1 MADVKLNNIKKS
13 FGNVNIL
20 HGISLDIKHG
30 EFVVL
35 VGASGCGKST
45 LLRLIAGLEE
55 ITSGS
60 LEISGREVN
69 HIAPAQRGIAMVF
82 QSYALYPHM
91 NVFKNMSYGLKVN
104 GKGKDFIKEKVLEA
118 ANTLDIGHLL
128 ERLPRELSG
137 GQRQRVAIGR
147 AIVRDPNVFLFDEP
161 LSNLDAA
168 LRVQTR
174 VEIGKLHKKLGTTII
189 YVTHDQIEAMTLG
202 DKIVVMNEGLISQAG
217 TPLELYQHPCN
228 KFVAGFIGS
237 PKMNMIPGKVLAI
250 EADHL
255 LVELSDKSISKAYVE
270 TDTASIGDNITFGI
284 RPEHLVEGAL
294 QETSLSA
301 KVSLIEQL
309 GEATYLYLTL
319 GDGSEIVMRGE
330 GESTTTFSEQINISL
345 KPEHVHIFNSE
356 GIALRR
362 TRAGNTKSPAQLAQL
377 KAQTAEAAA
386 N

>member
-13 FGNVNIL
+13 FGDVPVL

-55 ITSGS
+55 ISSGS

-91 NVFKNMSYGLKVN
+91 SVFKNMSYGLKVK
-104 GKGKDFIKEKVLEA
+104 GEGKDYIAEKVREA

-147 AIVRDPNVFLFDEP
+147 AIVRDPHVFLFDEP

-189 YVTHDQIEAMTLG
+189 YVTHDQVEAMTLG
-202 DKIVVMNEGLISQAG
+202 DKIVVMNDGLISQAG

-228 KFVAGFIGS
+228 QFVAGFIGS
-237 PKMNMIPGKVLAI
+237 PKMNMLAGKVVAI

-255 LVELSDKSISKAYVE
+255 LVELSDKTQSKAYVDV
-270 TDTASIGDNITFGI
+270 TTASIGDAITLGI
-284 RPEHLVEGAL
+284 RPEHIEEGL
-294 QETSLSA
+294 EQETTLSA
-301 KVSLIEQL
+301 NVSIIEQL

-319 GDGSEIVMRGE
+319 ADGSEIVMRGA
-330 GESTTTFSEQINISL
+330 GESTTTFSEQINVSL
-345 KPEHVHIFNSE
+345 KPENVHIFNSE

-362 TRAGNTKSPAQLAQL
+362 TKAGNTKSPTQLAAL
-377 KAQTAEAAA
+377 KAAQSAE
-386 N
+386 